1 MEADV
6 GSRYE
11 IPRTAEFL
19 RARAYTRVALQF
31 PDEML
36 KDAPAVAR
44 ALRRELSS
52 GGGGVRVFVMA
63 DTAYNSCCVDEV
75 GASHIDA
82 QCVVHYG
89 HACMSPTSN
98 LPAFFV
104 LGKAPLDVHACAS
117 SMLEC
122 SRKGNKRILVLYG
135 LEYAYALDDLRRT
148 FEESC
153 KSNSCNPGVQ
163 YADVL
168 CSVMSPS
175 SSTADENDYP
185 QSSGTS
191 CHVDLSIK
199 SDVPTFLD
207 NRCSMECS
215 SSTHKYNLGGVTWNI
230 SAEEKMEDYLIFW
243 IGQDNSAFANIVLTF
258 NKCEIVR
265 YDAIKSQL
273 STDFSHLMKVLRR
286 RYYLVEKAKDAN
298 IIGILV
304 GTLGVAGYLHV
315 IKQLKEVIRA
325 AGKKSYTLVMG
336 RPNSAKLANFPECE
350 VFVYV
355 SCAQSALL
363 DSKDFLAPVITP
375 FEAVLAFSRGREW
388 TGEYLLDFK
397 DLITSEKQE
406 VTVATEEARF
416 SFIKGAYVEDNC
428 TQESMEQ
435 SETSLTLAE
444 VTEKALSIQN
454 QNNDA
459 VLYQGRAMSSIEYL
473 KARSYRGLTGD
484 YEGPAPDSI
493 LVGRTGRAAGYN
505 DEKTQSAQ

>member
-1 MEADV
+1 MEADI

-36 KDAPAVAR
+36 KDAAAVSR
-44 ALRRELSS
+44 ALRRELASS

-122 SRKGNKRILVLYG
+122 SRKGNKHILVVYG

-148 FEESC
+148 FEELH
-153 KSNSCNPGVQ
+153 KSNSCNSEVK

-185 QSSGTS
+185 QSSGNS

-199 SDVPTFLD
+199 SDVSTFLS
-207 NRCSMECS
+207 NRFTMECS
-215 SSTHKYNLGGVTWNI
+215 SSTHKYSLGGVTWNI
-230 SAEEKMEDYLIFW
+230 SPQEKMEDYIIFW
-243 IGQDNSAFANIVLTF
+243 IGQDNPAFANIVLTF

-265 YDAIKSQL
+265 HDAIKNQL
-273 STDFSHLMKVLRR
+273 STDVSHLMKVLRR

-304 GTLGVAGYLHV
+304 GTLGVG
-315 IKQLKEVIRA
+315 
-325 AGKKSYTLVMG
+325 TL
-336 RPNSAKLANFPECE
+336 F
-350 VFVYV
+350 
-355 SCAQSALL
+355 
-363 DSKDFLAPVITP
+363 
-375 FEAVLAFSRGREW
+375 
-388 TGEYLLDFK
+388 
-397 DLITSEKQE
+397 
-406 VTVATEEARF
+406 
-416 SFIKGAYVEDNC
+416 
-428 TQESMEQ
+428 
-435 SETSLTLAE
+435 
-444 VTEKALSIQN
+444 
-454 QNNDA
+454 
-459 VLYQGRAMSSIEYL
+459 
-473 KARSYRGLTGD
+473 
-484 YEGPAPDSI
+484 
-493 LVGRTGRAAGYN
+493 
-505 DEKTQSAQ
+505 

>member
-1 MEADV
+1 
-6 GSRYE
+6 
-11 IPRTAEFL
+11 
-19 RARAYTRVALQF
+19 
-31 PDEML
+31 
-36 KDAPAVAR
+36 
-44 ALRRELSS
+44 
-52 GGGGVRVFVMA
+52 
-63 DTAYNSCCVDEV
+63 
-75 GASHIDA
+75 
-82 QCVVHYG
+82 
-89 HACMSPTSN
+89 
-98 LPAFFV
+98 
-104 LGKAPLDVHACAS
+104 
-117 SMLEC
+117 MLEC

-153 KSNSCNPGVQ
+153 KSNSCNPEVQ

-168 CSVMSPS
+168 CSVMSPLS
-175 SSTADENDYP
+175 NTAEER
-185 QSSGTS
+185 SGTS
-191 CHVDLSIK
+191 CHKELSIK
-199 SDVPTFLD
+199 SDVPTFL
-207 NRCSMECS
+207 NIRCSMECS
-215 SSTHKYNLGGVTWNI
+215 SSTQKYNLGGVTWNI
-230 SAEEKMEDYLIFW
+230 SAQEKMDDYLIFW

-265 YDAIKSQL
+265 YDAIKNQL
-273 STDFSHLMKVLRR
+273 STDVSHLMKVLRR

-304 GTLGVAGYLHV
+304 GTLGVAGYLH
-315 IKQLKEVIRA
+315 IIEQLKEVIRA

-355 SCAQSALL
+355 SCAQTALL

-388 TGEYLLDFK
+388 TGEYLMDFK

-406 VTVATEEARF
+406 VTSASEEARF

-428 TQESMEQ
+428 IQESMEL

-459 VLYQGRAMSSIEYL
+459 VLHQGRAMSSIDYL

-484 YEGPAPDSI
+484 YEGPAPNSI
-493 LVGRTGRAAGYN
+493 LVGRKGRAAGYN
-505 DEKTQSAQ
+505 DEKTQSSQ

>member
-1 MEADV
+1 MEPDI
-6 GSRYE
+6 GTRYE

-19 RARAYTRVALQF
+19 RAGAYTRVALQF

-36 KDAPAVAR
+36 KDAAAVAR
-44 ALRRELSS
+44 ALRQELAS
-52 GGGGVRVFVMA
+52 GGGVRVFVMA

-104 LGKAPLDVHACAS
+104 FGKAPLDVHACACL
-117 SMLEC
+117 MLEC
-122 SRKGNKRILVLYG
+122 SRKSNKRIL
-135 LEYAYALDDLRRT
+135 
-148 FEESC
+148 
-153 KSNSCNPGVQ
+153 
-163 YADVL
+163 
-168 CSVMSPS
+168 
-175 SSTADENDYP
+175 
-185 QSSGTS
+185 
-191 CHVDLSIK
+191 
-199 SDVPTFLD
+199 
-207 NRCSMECS
+207 
-215 SSTHKYNLGGVTWNI
+215 
-230 SAEEKMEDYLIFW
+230 EKMEDYLIFW

-265 YDAIKSQL
+265 YDATENQL
-273 STDFSHLMKVLRR
+273 STDVSHLMKVLRR
-286 RYYLVEKAKDAN
+286 RYYLVEKAKDAS

-304 GTLGVAGYLHV
+304 GTLGVAGYLHI
-315 IKQLKEVIRA
+315 IKQMKELIKA

-355 SCAQSALL
+355 SCAQTALL

-406 VTVATEEARF
+406 VASAAEEARF
-416 SFIKGAYVEDNC
+416 SFIKGAYVEDNRA
-428 TQESMEQ
+428 QENMEQ
-435 SETSLTLAE
+435 SETETSLALAE

-459 VLYQGRAMSSIEYL
+459 VLYQGRAMSSIDYL
-473 KARSYRGLTGD
+473 KARSYRGLTGE

-493 LVGRTGRAAGYN
+493 LVGRTGRAAGYS

>member
-1 MEADV
+1 MEPDIRT
-6 GSRYE
+6 RYE
-11 IPRTAEFL
+11 VPRTAEFL
-19 RARAYTRVALQF
+19 RAGGYTRVALQF

-36 KDAPAVAR
+36 KDAAAVAR
-44 ALRRELSS
+44 ALRQELAS

-104 LGKAPLDVHACAS
+104 FGKAPLDVHACAR

-122 SRKGNKRILVLYG
+122 SRKSNKRILVLYG
-135 LEYAYALDDLRRT
+135 LEYAYALVDLRRT
-148 FEESC
+148 FEEAC
-153 KSNSCNPGVQ
+153 KSDSCNPEVQ

-175 SSTADENDYP
+175 SSTTEKSD
-185 QSSGTS
+185 G
-191 CHVDLSIK
+191 HGDLSVN
-199 SDVPTFLD
+199 SDLAALN
-207 NRCSMECS
+207 NRCSIECS
-215 SSTHKYNLGGVTWNI
+215 SSTHKYSLGGVTWNI
-230 SAEEKMEDYLIFW
+230 SVQEKMEDYLIFW

-258 NKCEIVR
+258 NQCEIVR
-265 YDAIKSQL
+265 YDAIENQL
-273 STDFSHLMKVLRR
+273 STDVSHLMKVLRR

-298 IIGILV
+298 IVGILV
-304 GTLGVAGYLHV
+304 GTLGVAGYLHIIEQMKEL
-315 IKQLKEVIRA
+315 IKA

-355 SCAQSALL
+355 SCAQTALL
-363 DSKDFLAPVITP
+363 DSKDFLAPVVTP

-406 VTVATEEARF
+406 VASATEEARF
-416 SFIKGAYVEDNC
+416 SFIKGAYMEDSHA
-428 TQESMEQ
+428 EAEDMEQ
-435 SETSLTLAE
+435 SETSLALAE

-454 QNNDA
+454 QNSDA
-459 VLYQGRAMSSIEYL
+459 ILYQGGAISSIDYL
-473 KARSYRGLTGD
+473 KARSYRGLTGE
-484 YEGPAPDSI
+484 YVGPTPDSV

-505 DEKTQSAQ
+505 DEKTQSAR

>member
-1 MEADV
+1 MEPDI
-6 GSRYE
+6 GTRYE

-19 RARAYTRVALQF
+19 RAGAYTRVALQF

-36 KDAPAVAR
+36 KDAAAVAR
-44 ALRRELSS
+44 ALRQELAS
-52 GGGGVRVFVMA
+52 GGGVRVFVMA

-104 LGKAPLDVHACAS
+104 FGKAPLDVHACACL
-117 SMLEC
+117 MLEC
-122 SRKGNKRILVLYG
+122 SRKSNKRILVLYG
-135 LEYAYALDDLRRT
+135 LEYAYALVDLRRT

-153 KSNSCNPGVQ
+153 KSNSCNPEVQ

-175 SSTADENDYP
+175 SITTEENNCHL
-185 QSSGTS
+185 SSGTS
-191 CHVDLSIK
+191 CSGDLSIN
-199 SDVPTFLD
+199 SDLAALN
-207 NRCSMECS
+207 NRCGIECT
-215 SSTHKYNLGGVTWNI
+215 SSTHKYSLGGVTWTV
-230 SAEEKMEDYLIFW
+230 SVQEKMEDYLIFW

-265 YDAIKSQL
+265 YDATENQL
-273 STDFSHLMKVLRR
+273 STDVSHLMKVLRR
-286 RYYLVEKAKDAN
+286 RYYLVEKAKDAS

-304 GTLGVAGYLHV
+304 GTLGVAGYLHI
-315 IKQLKEVIRA
+315 IKQMKELIKA

-355 SCAQSALL
+355 SCAQTALL

-406 VTVATEEARF
+406 VASAAEEARF
-416 SFIKGAYVEDNC
+416 SFIKGAYVEDNRA
-428 TQESMEQ
+428 QENMEQ
-435 SETSLTLAE
+435 SETETSLALAE

-459 VLYQGRAMSSIEYL
+459 VLYQGRAMSSIDYL
-473 KARSYRGLTGD
+473 KARSYRGLTGE

-493 LVGRTGRAAGYN
+493 LVGRTGRAAGYS
-505 DEKTQSAQ
+505 DEKTPSAQ